1 MKVLKIMS
9 SAKIMNTLIEP
20 WETIVLKPMNN
31 ETIPSVERN
40 VEEVNENEEVEKEPL
55 AVNDYSSKV

>member
-1 MKVLKIMS
+1 
-9 SAKIMNTLIEP
+9 MNTLIEP